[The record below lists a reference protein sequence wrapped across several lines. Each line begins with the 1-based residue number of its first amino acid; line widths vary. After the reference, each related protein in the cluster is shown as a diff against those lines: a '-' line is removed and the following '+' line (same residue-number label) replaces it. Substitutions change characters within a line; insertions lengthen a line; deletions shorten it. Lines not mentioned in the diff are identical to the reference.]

1 MKAGVIYDYCDIR
14 VEDVPRPKAGPGE
27 VLVKTAVCGI
37 CSGDVMDWYIRK
49 KKGTVLGH
57 EPSGTVVE
65 VGKGVKGFVPGDRVF
80 AHHHAPCGACEL
92 CESGRHVQCDSW
104 HEAGIEPGG
113 MAEYFKVLP
122 DAVARDMHKLP
133 DHVSFDGGAL
143 VEPLACVVKGF
154 SRVPDCCKAGTVVV
168 TGMGVMGVLN
178 VLAARHYG
186 ARQIIAADLVDS
198 RVSRSLSFGADT
210 AVNVSEHSL
219 AEAVSKAT
227 DGRMADLVIVGPASL
242 KAMEEGI
249 ECAGRGGVVLLFSP
263 AGPGQLLSIDVDSL
277 YFKDISLITSYSC
290 GPTDT
295 KEALSLISQKV
306 VDPQAIVSH
315 RYDLDHINEA
325 YCLAAKGEESL
336 KVMIDVDPGRQGL

>member
-1 MKAGVIYDYCDIR
+1 MKAAVIHDYCDIR
-14 VEDVPRPKAGPGE
+14 VEDVPKPKVGPGE

-65 VGKGVKGFVPGDRVF
+65 VGEGVSDFQPGDRVF

-92 CESGRHVQCDSW
+92 CGSGRHVQCESW
-104 HEAGIEPGG
+104 HEAGIAPGG

-122 DAVARDMHKLP
+122 DAVAQDMYKLP

-154 SRVPDCCKAGTVVV
+154 ARVPNYAKNGTVVV

-186 ARQIIAADLVDS
+186 AKKIIAADLVAC
-198 RVSRSLSFGADT
+198 RVACGRRFGADV
-210 AVNVSEHSL
+210 AVNVSKHSL
-219 AEAVSKAT
+219 AEAVSDAT

-242 KAMEEGI
+242 QAMEEGI
-249 ECAGRGGVVLLFSP
+249 ACAGRGGVVLLFSP
-263 AGPGQLLSIDVDSL
+263 AGPGEALSVDVDSL

-295 KEALSLISQKV
+295 KEALLLITQNV
-306 VDPQAIVSH
+306 VDPKTIVSH

-336 KVMIDVDPGRQGL
+336 KIMIDVDPDRVGL